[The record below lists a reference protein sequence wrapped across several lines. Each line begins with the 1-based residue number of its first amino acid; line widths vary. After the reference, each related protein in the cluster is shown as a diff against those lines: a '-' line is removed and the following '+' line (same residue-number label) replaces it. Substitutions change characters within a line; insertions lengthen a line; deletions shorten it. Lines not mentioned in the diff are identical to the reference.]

1 MKQSEIIDFL
11 KDLVI
16 ILAIVF
22 FIRTFVGMPFQISG
36 QSMASSYY
44 NKEFI
49 LVDRLSYFFGGPD
62 RWDVVVFTPWVD
74 KDKKYFL
81 KRIIGIPG
89 DSIKIESGIIFVKKA
104 DSEIFIQL
112 NETYLNLENNWFTF
126 SENKSVSREYRLGE
140 DQFFVMGDNRNHS
153 TDSRHCFYTCS
164 IEGSSNF
171 ASSGNITGKV
181 FLDLGYFSL
190 RNFSFI
196 DSELGLNTTPKFF
209 SSEATH
215 TYTELN

>member
-181 FLDLGYFSL
+181 FLDLGYFNF